1 MSGSSDESTI
11 LIVDS
16 LPLRNLGLIT
26 LLDRLSGAT
35 KFRLASLTPDDAERW
50 VDSDAHCS
58 MIIYNVGGASVG
70 DHKHLKR
77 IKGLRARAGEAPL
90 VVLSDNDSREEV
102 LSALGA
108 GAQGFLYA
116 GTNAQLALQALS
128 FIFKGGSYFPAAAQ
142 PRRRNAAS
150 LNGTADLAGTAH
162 LNGTTDLNG
171 TARPNGTADLNGT
184 ARLNGT
190 TEASSSPI
198 EGTILDAGDGVEEDV
213 AAAASMNINL
223 TERQKSVL
231 EHLGRGDSNKAIA
244 RLLGIREGTV
254 KVHVRQIMRKLGV
267 ANRTQVAIACA
278 NGTPRSRKSIVSAI
292 STACVPVLQAMCVIL
307 Q

>member
-1 MSGSSDESTI
+1 MSAAEVEGDMSGSSDESTI

-16 LPLRNLGLIT
+16 LPLRNFGLVA
-26 LLDRLSGAT
+26 LLDRLSGTT

-50 VDSDAHCS
+50 IDGHAHCS
-58 MIIYNVGGASVG
+58 MIIYNVGGASVA

-77 IKGLRARAGEAPL
+77 IKGLRARAAEAPM
-90 VVLSDNDSREEV
+90 VILSDNDSREEI
-102 LSALGA
+102 LSALGV

-142 PRRRNAAS
+142 PKRRS
-150 LNGTADLAGTAH
+150 SAH
-162 LNGTTDLNG
+162 LNG
-171 TARPNGTADLNGT
+171 A
-184 ARLNGT
+184 
-190 TEASSSPI
+190 TEFSSPPA
-198 EGTILDAGDGVEEDV
+198 EATTLDVSDSGVENAADAG
-213 AAAASMNINL
+213 SININL

-231 EHLGRGDSNKAIA
+231 NRLGRGDSNKAIA

-267 ANRTQVAIACA
+267 VNRTQVAIACA
-278 NGTPRSRKSIVSAI
+278 GGAGAEMRADDRSIKGKIDLSSDQTRLGVSLANGKI
-292 STACVPVLQAMCVIL
+292 
-307 Q
+307 

>member
-1 MSGSSDESTI
+1 VRGKPRWSSCPT
-11 LIVDS
+11 
-16 LPLRNLGLIT
+16 
-26 LLDRLSGAT
+26 
-35 KFRLASLTPDDAERW
+35 
-50 VDSDAHCS
+50 
-58 MIIYNVGGASVG
+58 
-70 DHKHLKR
+70 
-77 IKGLRARAGEAPL
+77 
-90 VVLSDNDSREEV
+90 NDSREEI

-142 PRRRNAAS
+142 PRRRNASA
-150 LNGTADLAGTAH
+150 LNGTADLAGTTH
-162 LNGTTDLNG
+162 LNGTTDV
-171 TARPNGTADLNGT
+171 NGT

-190 TEASSSPI
+190 SEGSSLPI
-198 EGTILDAGDGVEEDV
+198 EGTILDAGGGGEEDV
-213 AAAASMNINL
+213 ADAASMNINL

-267 ANRTQVAIACA
+267 VNRTQVALACA
-278 NGTPRSRKSIVSAI
+278 NGTPRSRKPIVSAI
-292 STACVPVLQAMCVIL
+292 STACMPILQAMCVIV

>member
-16 LPLRNLGLIT
+16 LPLRNLGLVT
-26 LLDRLSGAT
+26 LLDQLSGPT
-35 KFRLASLTPDDAERW
+35 KFRLASLTPDDPERW
-50 VDSDAHCS
+50 IDSDAHCS

-90 VVLSDNDSREEV
+90 VILSDNDSREEI

-128 FIFKGGSYFPAAAQ
+128 FIFRGGSYFPATIQ
-142 PRRRNAAS
+142 PRRRNATA
-150 LNGTADLAGTAH
+150 LNGTADLAGTAL

-171 TARPNGTADLNGT
+171 TARLNGT
-184 ARLNGT
+184 A
-190 TEASSSPI
+190 ESSSPPI
-198 EGTILDAGDGVEEDV
+198 EGTLLDAGGGGTEDV
-213 AAAASMNINL
+213 ADAASTNINL

-267 ANRTQVAIACA
+267 VNRTPVAIACA
-278 NGTPRSRKSIVSAI
+278 NGTPRFRKSIVPMISATCLPI
-292 STACVPVLQAMCVIL
+292 LQAMCLIL
-307 Q
+307 H